1 MKTRPPKSS
10 EWPSRIDRNRW
21 TGLIQVI
28 YFDAEVDEF
37 FLDSRM
43 QYAKQKNDQTFEI
56 DQTALCDFITIMT
69 MSSYNIR
76 PQSSMYWL
84 FDEDVSSSFVR
95 ELVPKIDLERSNLSF
110 MCVITNSL
118 IQVTSGQNWGHY
130 LMLWTENLHN
140 LECLLVTLVLMRK
153 WCHILE
159 NIHARCSQEVK
170 QLKAI
175 FGRLRFWLY
184 STLSKSLFR
193 YILLPSISEL
203 VYYSNTFTARVWLFT
218 YSKLWCQ

>member
-10 EWPSRIDRNRW
+10 EWPSRIDRNQW

-84 FDEDVSSSFVR
+84 FDEDVSSSLVR
-95 ELVPKIDLERSNLSF
+95 ELVPKNRFRKVKSFIHVCDNKLIDPSDKWAKLRPLFDAVNRKLTQFGVFASHLSIDDKI
-110 MCVITNSL
+110 VP
-118 IQVTSGQNWGHY
+118 Y
-130 LMLWTENLHN
+130 
-140 LECLLVTLVLMRK
+140 
-153 WCHILE
+153 
-159 NIHARCSQEVK
+159 
-170 QLKAI
+170 
-175 FGRLRFWLY
+175 FGRH
-184 STLSKSLFR
+184 SCKM
-193 YILLPSISEL
+193 
-203 VYYSNTFTARVWLFT
+203 FTRGKTA
-218 YSKLWCQ
+218 